1 MLNLNG
7 GAGPVGFA
15 LKMLEHS
22 CRICVMLLK
31 DEALRVIWP
40 EGKSH
45 SEPQRP
51 IWSGG
56 LRFEKACA
64 FLSDL
69 GEASDG

>member
-1 MLNLNG
+1 M
-7 GAGPVGFA
+7 V
-15 LKMLEHS
+15 
-22 CRICVMLLK
+22 LLK

-45 SEPQRP
+45 SEPQRA